1 MQRTTKCLLAGL
13 LVGWVA
19 LGGIA
24 AQAQG
29 LPEGEGKAAIEASCN
44 LCHGLGYITQSS
56 RSAAE
61 WRNLVSDMV
70 SRGAPLTKDEF
81 EKVLQY
87 LATHFGPNKD
97 AGSAKSN

>member
-1 MQRTTKCLLAGL
+1 MQRATKFLSAGL
-13 LVGWVA
+13 LSGWLA
-19 LGGIA
+19 LGGITA
-24 AQAQG
+24 AAQG
-29 LPEGEGKAAIEASCN
+29 LPEGEAKAAIEASCT

-56 RSAAE
+56 RTATE

-87 LATHFGPNKD
+87 LATHFGPK
-97 AGSAKSN
+97 SASDSKKSD

>member
-1 MQRTTKCLLAGL
+1 MQRTTKLLFAGL
-13 LVGWVA
+13 LLGWVA

-29 LPEGEGKAAIEASCN
+29 LPEGEGKAVIEASCN
-44 LCHGLGYITQSS
+44 LCHGLGYITQSN
-56 RSAAE
+56 RSATE

-87 LATHFGPNKD
+87 LATHFGPKD
-97 AGSAKSN
+97 AAGSAKSN

>member
-1 MQRTTKCLLAGL
+1 
-13 LVGWVA
+13 
-19 LGGIA
+19 
-24 AQAQG
+24 
-29 LPEGEGKAAIEASCN
+29 
-44 LCHGLGYITQSS
+44 
-56 RSAAE
+56 
-61 WRNLVSDMV
+61 MV

>member
-1 MQRTTKCLLAGL
+1 M
-13 LVGWVA
+13 GWVA
-19 LGGIA
+19 FGGIA
-24 AQAQG
+24 ARAQG
-29 LPEGEGKAAIEASCN
+29 LPDGEGKAAIEASCT

-81 EKVLQY
+81 ETVLQY
-87 LATHFGPNKD
+87 LATHFGPKSAPD
-97 AGSAKSN
+97 SAKSK

>member
-1 MQRTTKCLLAGL
+1 MRSTMKILTAGL
-13 LVGWVA
+13 LLGWLA
-19 LGGIA
+19 LGGIS

-29 LPEGEGKAAIEASCN
+29 LPEGEGKEAIQASCN
-44 LCHGLGYITQSS
+44 LCHALNYITQSN
-56 RSAAE
+56 RDARE

-87 LATHFGPNKD
+87 LATHFGPK
-97 AGSAKSN
+97 SAAAAPPAR

>member
-1 MQRTTKCLLAGL
+1 MQRTTKFLLAGL
-13 LVGWVA
+13 LTGWVA
-19 LGGIA
+19 LGGVA

-29 LPEGEGKAAIEASCN
+29 LPEGEGKAAIESSCN

-56 RSAAE
+56 RGAAE

-81 EKVLQY
+81 ETVLKY
-87 LATHFGPNKD
+87 LATHFGPKEGS
-97 AGSAKSN
+97 GSAKSN